1 MEPDNLEQWA
11 KRKRTKRQRLDQN
24 HHNQEPTPSEEE
36 YLALC
41 LLMLARGTAVQP
53 PLTPPPPSHRSRS
66 DHRDFKCTVCGK
78 SFNSYQ
84 ALGGHK
90 TSHRKPPA
98 NNVNVPSSQE
108 PSNNN
113 SHGNGGS
120 VVFSGNGTAS
130 NGVNLSGKI
139 HTCSICFKSFSSGQ
153 ALGGHKRCHYD
164 GGNNGNGNGSVE
176 VMGGSDVSD
185 VDDERSSEQTAFGGH
200 RGFDLNLPADQVSV
214 FPTGGVNSGS
224 DQTLRLGFPGRWRLL
239 QIHRRQSSFRE
250 AEASLAP
257 LSPASVSGRR
267 RLLGG
272 VLVGRQSKLSDVE
285 GLVVPAKLP
294 SQFRVCGEEVVK
306 PVSDGYSDGSF
317 G

>member
-1 MEPDNLEQWA
+1 MALETLNSPTSATATALPLLRYREEMGPDNLEQWA

-24 HHNQEPTPSEEE
+24 HHNQETTPSEEE

-113 SHGNGGS
+113 SHGNG
-120 VVFSGNGTAS
+120 
-130 NGVNLSGKI
+130 VNLSGKI

-164 GGNNGNGNGSVE
+164 GGNNGNGNGSV
-176 VMGGSDVSD
+176 
-185 VDDERSSEQTAFGGH
+185 
-200 RGFDLNLPADQVSV
+200 GFDLNLPADQVSV
-214 FPTGGVNSGS
+214 V
-224 DQTLRLGFPGRWRLL
+224 
-239 QIHRRQSSFRE
+239 I
-250 AEASLAP
+250 A
-257 LSPASVSGRR
+257 
-267 RLLGG
+267 
-272 VLVGRQSKLSDVE
+272 
-285 GLVVPAKLP
+285 
-294 SQFRVCGEEVVK
+294 
-306 PVSDGYSDGSF
+306 
-317 G
+317 

>member
-1 MEPDNLEQWA
+1 MALETLNSPSSATATARPLLRYREEMEPDHLEQWA

-24 HHNQEPTPSEEE
+24 HHSQDQEPTPSEEE

-53 PLTPPPPSHRSRS
+53 PLTPPPPPRRPSS

-78 SFNSYQ
+78 SFTSYQ

-98 NNVNVPSSQE
+98 NNVDVPSSQE

-113 SHGNGGS
+113 GHSN

-130 NGVNLSGKI
+130 NGVSQSGKI
-139 HTCSICFKSFSSGQ
+139 HTCSICFKSFPSGQ

-164 GGNNGNGNGSVE
+164 GGNNGNGNGCSSNSVG
-176 VMGGSDVSD
+176 VIGGSDVSD
-185 VDDERSSEQTAFGGH
+185 VDDERSSERSAI

-214 FPTGGVNSGS
+214 VIS
-224 DQTLRLGFPGRWRLL
+224 
-239 QIHRRQSSFRE
+239 
-250 AEASLAP
+250 
-257 LSPASVSGRR
+257 
-267 RLLGG
+267 
-272 VLVGRQSKLSDVE
+272 
-285 GLVVPAKLP
+285 
-294 SQFRVCGEEVVK
+294 
-306 PVSDGYSDGSF
+306 
-317 G
+317 